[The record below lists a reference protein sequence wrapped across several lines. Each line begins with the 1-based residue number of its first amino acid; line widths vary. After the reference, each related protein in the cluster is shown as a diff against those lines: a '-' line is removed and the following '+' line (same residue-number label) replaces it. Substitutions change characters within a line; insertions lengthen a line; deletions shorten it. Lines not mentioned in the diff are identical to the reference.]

1 MTIFSFPLL
10 VSIQVFNLYTF
21 FLISI
26 SHASSSHVDDE
37 DIEDKP
43 KDYSLQYEENDG
55 AEDNDINVV
64 NHHDL
69 VVDNVEAVTYF
80 AEGKH
85 NLKFTIVKYVLT

>member
-1 MTIFSFPLL
+1 MLIFSISLL
-10 VSIQVFNLYTF
+10 FSIYILFIFN
-21 FLISI
+21 FLNSI

-55 AEDNDINVV
+55 AEDNDINIV
-64 NHHDL
+64 NHHEL

-80 AEGKH
+80 AEGIH
-85 NLKFTIVKYVLT
+85 IFMIKYYYGPI

>member
-1 MTIFSFPLL
+1 MF
-10 VSIQVFNLYTF
+10 LYLF
-21 FLISI
+21 QSKIHLFLTSI

-85 NLKFTIVKYVLT
+85 NLKFIIVK

>member
-1 MTIFSFPLL
+1 MFQ
-10 VSIQVFNLYTF
+10 SIIYL
-21 FLISI
+21 FLTSI

-55 AEDNDINVV
+55 AEDNDINIV
-64 NHHDL
+64 NHHEL

-80 AEGKH
+80 AEGIH
-85 NLKFTIVKYVLT
+85 IFMIKYYYGPI

>member
-1 MTIFSFPLL
+1 MF
-10 VSIQVFNLYTF
+10 LYLF
-21 FLISI
+21 QSKIHLFLTSI

-85 NLKFTIVKYVLT
+85 NLKFTIVKYLGI

>member
-1 MTIFSFPLL
+1 MFQFIIYSFLT
-10 VSIQVFNLYTF
+10 SN
-21 FLISI
+21 

-80 AEGKH
+80 AEGIHDYIDLVWASIHIKIKI
-85 NLKFTIVKYVLT
+85 LRYVYKL

>member
-1 MTIFSFPLL
+1 MFQFIIYSFLT
-10 VSIQVFNLYTF
+10 SN
-21 FLISI
+21 

-55 AEDNDINVV
+55 AEDNDINIV

-80 AEGKH
+80 AEGIH
-85 NLKFTIVKYVLT
+85 ILNT